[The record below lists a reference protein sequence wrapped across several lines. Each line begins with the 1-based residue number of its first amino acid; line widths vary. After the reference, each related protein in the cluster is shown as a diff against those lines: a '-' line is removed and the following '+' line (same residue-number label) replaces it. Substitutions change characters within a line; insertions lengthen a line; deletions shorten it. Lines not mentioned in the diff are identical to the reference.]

1 RKKREEERPVEE
13 VQVVGERPN
22 PNRKDAFSQKAEFRQ
37 LLKYIQSYSRIG
49 PWLLDGCGIDG
60 LECVVV
66 YGKKDAKKDTQSNFK
81 QCMATCL
88 QVNYGETYE
97 WAERFSPVSLQGL
110 LTNEA
115 AELLQ
120 DHAQK
125 QANRNAWSYDKE
137 TFETG
142 RRQLGVVKFFSRF
155 NAAAAVA
162 GAGAAGFQAGA
173 LGYCAADC
181 LNE

>member
-1 RKKREEERPVEE
+1 MGGIYVWF
-13 VQVVGERPN
+13 QYWVVHI
-22 PNRKDAFSQKAEFRQ
+22 FCI
-37 LLKYIQSYSRIG
+37 YV
-49 PWLLDGCGIDG
+49 
-60 LECVVV
+60 LECNKKVVKNFLKM
-66 YGKKDAKKDTQSNFK
+66 YAQKDTQSNFK

-88 QVNYGETYE
+88 QVNYGETYD

-125 QANRNAWSYDKE
+125 QANRNAWSYEKE

-162 GAGAAGFQAGA
+162 GAAGFQAGA